1 MTSHPRD
8 ASHKLFDTIAKY
20 PKICKQFH
28 LPFQSGNDRVL
39 KAMNR
44 HYDSAQYLSLVEYG
58 HNQNQEHRFLLNI
71 LTVLVDCD
79 I

>member
-1 MTSHPRD
+1 MTSHPKD

-20 PKICKQFH
+20 PKIAKQFH

-44 HYDSAQYLSLVEYG
+44 TTTRRSISSLS
-58 HNQNQEHRFLLNI
+58 
-71 LTVLVDCD
+71 TMAAP
-79 I
+79 